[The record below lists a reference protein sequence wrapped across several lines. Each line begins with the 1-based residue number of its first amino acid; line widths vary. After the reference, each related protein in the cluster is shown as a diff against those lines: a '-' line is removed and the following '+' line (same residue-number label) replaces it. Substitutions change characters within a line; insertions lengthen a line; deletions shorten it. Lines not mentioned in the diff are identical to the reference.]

1 MQIWQRFR
9 GYRLFIFLVLF
20 LSLVILFFSIILF
33 KQTPRTFA
41 QFAFYLLSGFAF
53 FNLVVFLI
61 TLLGITDSIK
71 VVKAIRQML
80 DFTERIREGNFEA
93 KIDIERRD
101 EVGDLAD
108 NLDLMRKNLKKSFE
122 SITEEKEKASSIV
135 QNVGDALLVI
145 DEERK
150 IALLNPAAEILTG
163 YKQKDIQGKKYFE
176 IFKFFDRKN
185 EKFICQ
191 MAGDKKCPIEKAI
204 SLNQRVEIPEETQLI
219 NKYEKKIEIAGNI
232 SPFFLKNTLNS
243 YIIAFHD
250 VTTEREIDRMK
261 SEFISITSHQLRTPL
276 SSIRWYAEMMLAGD
290 TGKLNEKQTNF
301 LNDLHESTITA
312 VNLINNLLDVQRI
325 EGGAM
330 RVSLETVQLE
340 ENIEGVISTILPLA
354 VASNAEITKNF
365 GKELLPKVKADP
377 KKLSQVF
384 LNIISN
390 AITYNIGKGEII
402 INLQKSG
409 ENIVFS
415 CKDSG
420 IGIPLEEQRNIFKKF
435 FRASNTAGVGAPG
448 SGIGLYICKVYVEEM
463 KGKIWFESKGINK
476 GTTFY
481 VSLPIA

>member
-1 MQIWQRFR
+1 MQIWERFR
-9 GYRLFIFLVLF
+9 GYRVFIFLVLV
-20 LSLVILFFSIILF
+20 LSLGMLFFSIFLSRR
-33 KQTPRTFA
+33 TPTTFA
-41 QFAFYLLSGFAF
+41 QFAFYLLFGFAI

-61 TLLGITDSIK
+61 ALVGISDSIK
-71 VVKAIRQML
+71 VVRAIGKML
-80 DFTERIREGNFEA
+80 DFTQKIREEDFEA
-93 KIDIERRD
+93 KIDIKRKD
-101 EVGDLAD
+101 EVGDLAN
-108 NLDLMRKNLKKSFE
+108 NLDLMRRNLKRSFE

-145 DEERK
+145 DGERK
-150 IALLNPAAEILTG
+150 IILLNPAAEILTG
-163 YKQKDIQGKKYFE
+163 YKQNDVQGKEYFK
-176 IFKFFDRKN
+176 IFKFFDREN
-185 EKFICQ
+185 EEFICQ
-191 MAGDKKCPIEKAI
+191 ASGDKKCPIEKAI
-204 SLNQRVEIPEETQLI
+204 SLNRRVEIPEEIQLV
-219 NKYEKKIEIAGNI
+219 NKYEKKIEVAGNI
-232 SPFFLKNTLNS
+232 SPFFLKNSLNS

-250 VTTEREIDRMK
+250 VTTEKEIDRMK

-312 VNLINNLLDVQRI
+312 ISLINNLLDVQRI
-325 EGGAM
+325 EGGATK
-330 RVSLETVQLE
+330 VSLEVVQLE
-340 ENIEGVISTILPLA
+340 ENIEEVISALLPLA
-354 VASNAEITKNF
+354 IASNAEITKSF

-384 LNIISN
+384 SNIISN
-390 AITYNIGKGEII
+390 AITYNKGAGRII
-402 INLQKSG
+402 ISLEKKG

-420 IGIPLEEQRNIFKKF
+420 IGIPLEEQKNIFKKF

-463 KGKIWFESKGINK
+463 GGKIWFESKEINK